1 MIARINPRSR
11 RDRYGSRINR
21 DHSQLLANF
30 VPWASIIIA
39 SVIPIFPLVS
49 GIPIWP
55 PLGFLLFLAWQ
66 FVRPGL
72 LPVWAGFP
80 LGLWDDLFSGQPFGS
95 AILMWS
101 LSIIALEYI
110 EARFPWRGF
119 LQDWMTAILVTGLYL
134 ALTALLSGGS
144 LGYERV
150 LLVGPQFLLS
160 ILIFP
165 VVGRLVAILD
175 RLRLLRIRVIG

>member
-30 VPWASIIIA
+30 VPWASIILA

-49 GIPIWP
+49 GIPLWP
-55 PLGFLLFLAWQ
+55 PLGFLLLLSWR

-95 AILMWS
+95 GILMWS
-101 LSIIALEYI
+101 LAMIAIDYI

-119 LQDWMTAILVTGLYL
+119 LQDWMTAAFATGIYL
-134 ALTALLSGGS
+134 ALAALLSGGYF
-144 LGYERV
+144 GYERV
-150 LLVGPQFLLS
+150 LLVGPQFLIAILVFPLLS
-160 ILIFP
+160 
-165 VVGRLVAILD
+165 RLVAILD

>member
-30 VPWASIIIA
+30 VPWASIVVA
-39 SVIPIFPLVS
+39 SVIPVFPLVS
-49 GIPIWP
+49 AVPLWP
-55 PLGFLLFLAWQ
+55 PLGFLLFLSWR
-66 FVRPGL
+66 FIRPGL

-80 LGLWDDLFSGQPFGS
+80 LGLSDDLFSGQPFGS

-101 LSIIALEYI
+101 LAIIALEYL

-119 LQDWMTAILVTGLYL
+119 LQDWMAATLAIGLYL
-134 ALTALLSGGS
+134 ALAALFSGGNIS
-144 LGYERV
+144 LER
-150 LLVGPQFLLS
+150 LLLIGPQFLLS

-165 VVGRLVAILD
+165 IVGWLVAILD
-175 RLRLLRIRVIG
+175 RLRLLRIRVIE